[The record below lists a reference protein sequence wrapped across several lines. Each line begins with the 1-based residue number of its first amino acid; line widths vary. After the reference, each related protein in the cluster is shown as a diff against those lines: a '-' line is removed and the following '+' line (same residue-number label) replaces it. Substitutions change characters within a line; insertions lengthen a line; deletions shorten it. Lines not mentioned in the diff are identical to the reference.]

1 MSRHEPDPISEI
13 SKIHK
18 EMDYFGIKMLPPH
31 LIKSK
36 TDFSIEGNDIRF
48 GLLSIKGIS
57 DKSLDKLMNFKGEYT
72 NKFQIFE
79 AANHCEIPI
88 GILSALIQAGALEG
102 FKQSRTKV
110 AYEAQVWNILT
121 QREKTLVLEKG
132 EEFDFDLVKIIT
144 HLSQTMVKAKTA
156 KEAKPVIKE
165 SRMETIKKKAKGYK
179 DIYTQ
184 NRKSESFA
192 NWYYEKNLLG
202 YTYNR
207 TLRDCFSNTTR
218 NLNTVREINE
228 MVAGTRVKFISYIGD
243 KVVQSRSRN
252 GNKYLMTF
260 VRTKPEQLKP

>member
-1 MSRHEPDPISEI
+1 MEEKIKDKVAENNLTKKVGDVLWRVLEDSANYSFNKSHSISYAALAAATVYLKFKHPKEFFLSLLKMSRHEPDPISEI

-121 QREKTLVLEKG
+121 QR
-132 EEFDFDLVKIIT
+132 
-144 HLSQTMVKAKTA
+144 
-156 KEAKPVIKE
+156 
-165 SRMETIKKKAKGYK
+165 KK
-179 DIYTQ
+179 
-184 NRKSESFA
+184 
-192 NWYYEKNLLG
+192 L
-202 YTYNR
+202 
-207 TLRDCFSNTTR
+207 
-218 NLNTVREINE
+218 
-228 MVAGTRVKFISYIGD
+228 
-243 KVVQSRSRN
+243 
-252 GNKYLMTF
+252 
-260 VRTKPEQLKP
+260 